1 MFRLTTL
8 KLSLLSA
15 FATLFLLLAMLAFT
29 GTASAHTTSCQPPN
43 CTPWQPNPQ
52 ITVYGAYYTGHG
64 CMWMAVTGT
73 GFAPGQAWFYADAPS
88 SVTTSHTIN
97 TWDMTVNPRSAT
109 ANVYGNFLTGITVCG
124 TEWSGKTGR
133 VINSGVPY
141 GTQLSMID
149 SRGDYSNVVYL

>member
-1 MFRLTTL
+1 MFRMTTL
-8 KLSLLSA
+8 KISLLSA
-15 FATLFLLLAMLAFT
+15 FATLFLMVAMLAFT
-29 GTASAHTTSCQPPN
+29 GTASAHTASASAAANCRPPF
-43 CTPWQPNPQ
+43 CIPIVSTPPPPPQ

-109 ANVYGNFLTGITVCG
+109 ANV
-124 TEWSGKTGR
+124 
-133 VINSGVPY
+133 
-141 GTQLSMID
+141 
-149 SRGDYSNVVYL
+149 